1 MAAETLEVFLELQ
14 ILPTDETSHCGVCK
28 AGILHSQA
36 ACPQKG
42 DNRERDGMPGELKK
56 ATKNRVPVLLAAVI
70 GRAMIMGRQRS
81 EERAEQASRKRK
93 R

>member
-14 ILPTDETSHCGVCK
+14 VLPTDERSHCKACK
-28 AGILHSQA
+28 AGILHSHA

-42 DNRERDGMPGELKK
+42 DSREREGIPGELKK

-81 EERAEQASRKRK
+81 EERAEKALIS
-93 R
+93 

>member
-1 MAAETLEVFLELQ
+1 MY
-14 ILPTDETSHCGVCK
+14 
-28 AGILHSQA
+28 SQA

-42 DNRERDGMPGELKK
+42 DDRERLGILGELKK

-81 EERAEQASRKRK
+81 EERAEKALIS
-93 R
+93 